1 MHLHQNNNKHMK
13 LFRII
18 FIATLLIC
26 CHLPLSAQLTGTESY
41 SKRDSAK
48 VVELLETAKQLKPG
62 DNLVIHFARQLL
74 DIPYVA
80 KTLEKFPKERLI
92 VNLTQLDCTT
102 YVENVM
108 ALTLC
113 TKNKKTTFADFCRY
127 LRLLRYR
134 NGDVSYVKRLHY
146 FTEWIEDNTHMGF
159 VKEVSKPNPP
169 FTQSQKLEINYMS
182 THVGQYPMLVKNPE
196 WVKDIA
202 KMENELNG
210 REYVYIPKAEISNT
224 ELFWDT
230 IHDGDIIAITTN
242 KKGLDISHIGF
253 AIWGVGGLHML
264 NASQVR
270 HKVVEEP
277 MLLFEYM
284 QKHPSQTGIRI
295 IRPLVE

>member
-1 MHLHQNNNKHMK
+1 MRHYK
-13 LFRII
+13 LL
-18 FIATLLIC
+18 ATIVLAC
-26 CHLPLSAQLTGTESY
+26 CCQMAFAQQPPSY
-41 SKRDSAK
+41 SQRDSIK
-48 VVELLETAKQLKPG
+48 VVELLASAKQLQPD
-62 DNLVIHFARQLL
+62 DNLILHFARQLL

-80 KTLEKFPKERLI
+80 KTLEKHPKERLI

-113 TKNKKTTFADFCRY
+113 VKNKKTTFADFCRY
-127 LRLLRYR
+127 LRMIRYR
-134 NGDVSYVKRLHY
+134 NGVVSYVNRLHY
-146 FTEWIEDNTHMGF
+146 FTQWIEDNTHLGF
-159 VKEVSKPNPP
+159 VKEVDEPNPP
-169 FTQSQKLEINYMS
+169 FTQEQTLAIDYMS

-196 WVKDIA
+196 WVQEIA
-202 KMENELNG
+202 KMEDELNG
-210 REYVYIPKAEISNT
+210 RKYAYIPKEEIQNN

-253 AIWGVGGLHML
+253 AVWHLGGLHML

-270 HKVVEEP
+270 KKVVEEP
-277 MLLFEYM
+277 MTLYEYM

-295 IRPLVE
+295 IRPNIQPGET